1 MNGRQDESGQR
12 VTPLELFFD
21 LVFVF
26 AITQVTGF
34 ISDSPTWLGLVRGLM
49 LLAALWW
56 VWGAY
61 AWLTNTLNPEE
72 GAVRLAVFGSIA
84 AMLVVSLAVPNAFGT
99 DGVTFGVAY
108 FIVRA
113 LHLVLYAIAGRG
125 DRELLGA
132 VLRIL
137 PSAIIGPALLI
148 VAGFLDGAQQMA
160 AWAAALAVDYLGV
173 LIGHMRGWR
182 VSPEHFVER
191 HGLIVIIALGE
202 SIVAIGVGAAGTR
215 LDAGAIVAALLGM
228 AVIAALWWSYFDWVI
243 FIAQARLAEA
253 TGSDRAVLARD
264 LYSYLHLPMVAGI
277 VLFALGLKTTL
288 AHVDSPLPSIP
299 AVGLC
304 GGLALYF
311 LAHVAL
317 RLRIGG
323 GLGHGRP
330 VATVLLLG
338 LVPVAG
344 WVPALVGLGLVA
356 AVCAALI
363 AYEAIRYRE
372 SRAWIR
378 SRRGAFTMA
387 EAASARGAA
396 DGDSARRG

>member
-1 MNGRQDESGQR
+1 LTGRQGEPGQR

-34 ISDSPTWLGLVRGLM
+34 IADSPTWGGLVRGLM
-49 LLAALWW
+49 LLGALWW
-56 VWGAY
+56 AWGAY

-72 GAVRLAVFGSIA
+72 EAVRLAVFGSIA

-113 LHLVLYAIAGRG
+113 LHLVLLAIAGRG

-132 VLRIL
+132 VVRTAPSSIL
-137 PSAIIGPALLI
+137 GPALL
-148 VAGFLDGAQQMA
+148 VGAGFLDGAPQMA
-160 AWAAALAVDYLGV
+160 TWAAALAVDYLGV
-173 LIGHMRGWR
+173 LVGHMRGWR

-202 SIVAIGVGAAGTR
+202 SVVAIGLGAAGLP
-215 LDAGAIVAALLGM
+215 LDAGTIMAAILGM
-228 AVIAALWWSYFDWVI
+228 VVITALWWSYFDWVV
-243 FIAQARLAEA
+243 FIAQARLTDA
-253 TGSDRAVLARD
+253 TGADRAALARD

-288 AHVDSPLPSIP
+288 AHVNDPLPTIP
-299 AVGLC
+299 AIGLC
-304 GGLALYF
+304 GGLALYL
-311 LAHVAL
+311 LAHVGL

-330 VATVLLLG
+330 VATIVLLG
-338 LVPVAG
+338 LVPLATM
-344 WVPALVGLGLVA
+344 VPALVGLGLVA
-356 AVCAALI
+356 AVCVALI

-378 SRRGAFTMA
+378 SRRGAFTME
-387 EAASARGAA
+387 EASRLGGTRG
-396 DGDSARRG
+396 RRSSG